1 MHEASIAMAAIEQA
15 VQAAR
20 NHGAA
25 KITRIE
31 LEVGVLREV
40 VPEAMAVAFEACA
53 VGTIAEG
60 ARLDLREQPALAR
73 CRPCG
78 NEFTPDLAAIS
89 FVCPACSEADSEI
102 LAGDAILLTS
112 IECET
117 DEEGQGP

>member
-1 MHEASIAMAAIEQA
+1 MHESSIAMAAIEQA

-20 NHGAA
+20 EHNATR
-25 KITRIE
+25 ITRIE

-40 VPEAMAVAFEACA
+40 VLEAMAIAFEACA

-60 ARLDLREQPALAR
+60 ARLDLREQSAQAR

-78 NEFTPDLAAIS
+78 SEFTPDLAAIS
-89 FVCPACSEADSEI
+89 FVCPTCGEADSEM

-117 DEEGQGP
+117 NEEGPSP